1 MKYPPRCKHG
11 WMSSCLEGCE
21 DAYRGPMCR
30 CGHPLDCH
38 MAENPR
44 WAVGEGAFA
53 HPRGHLTPGMCLG
66 DGPVP
71 RSPQGVHPC
80 GCKKPERDWSD
91 DDRMMIEMVDE
102 VLMEGLDDVSS

>member
-1 MKYPPRCKHG
+1 MGMPRCKHG

-38 MAENPR
+38 M
-44 WAVGEGAFA
+44 GETGGFC
-53 HPRGHLTPGMCLG
+53 HPLGHLTTGTCLG

-80 GCKKPERDWSD
+80 GCEKPERDWSD
-91 DDRMMIEMVDE
+91 DDRMMVEMVDE
-102 VLMEGLDDVSS
+102 VLMDGLMEVDDVSR